1 MSEIVPPARQYAE
14 FLANIKRTIQQ
25 ARTRAYYG
33 ANKELIGLY
42 WNIGREIAER
52 QEREGWGKSVVERLS
67 RDLREEFP
75 GLSGYSSQNLW
86 YMRQF
91 YTEYRDYSNLQQLVG
106 EIPWGQNLIILSKVK
121 NIKEREFYL
130 RLTIKSGW
138 SRNVLLNQIK
148 AKAYERQVMSNKQH
162 NFTETLPEH
171 IAQQADEAMKDVY
184 MLDFLG
190 IGKPVVE
197 REMERRMVNKI
208 RDVILELGY
217 GFSFIG
223 NQYRIKLNDKE
234 YFIDLLFF
242 HRKLRSLVAIEL
254 KAGSFQ
260 PEYTG
265 KMNFYLNLLDDLVKE
280 ADENPS
286 IGIILC
292 ADRDRV
298 EVEYALRGIDKPVG
312 VAEYVLTK
320 KLPKNLIGKLPDSRV
335 IEAEIL
341 KELGAERPLKS
352 KPKTRREK
360 GKRK

>member
-1 MSEIVPPARQYAE
+1 MAEIIPIPSNYAE
-14 FLANIKRTIQQ
+14 FLESVKRTIKQ
-25 ARTRAYYG
+25 TRIRACRSISR
-33 ANKELIGLY
+33 ELIDLY
-42 WNIGREIAER
+42 WNIGKAIAER
-52 QEREGWGKSVVERLS
+52 QERDGWGKSVVEKLS
-67 RDLREEFP
+67 GDLIKEFP
-75 GLSGYSSQNLW
+75 GISGFSTPNLW
-86 YMRQF
+86 FMRQM
-91 YTEYRDYSNLQQLVG
+91 YVEYKEQPNLLQLVR
-106 EIPWGQNLIILSKVK
+106 EIPWGH
-121 NIKEREFYL
+121 NITIMTKTKSPMEQAYYL
-130 RLTIKSGW
+130 QMSLKLGW

-148 AKAYERQVMSNKQH
+148 AKAYERQVMGGKQH
-162 NFTETLPEH
+162 NFAETLPEH

-190 IGKPVVE
+190 ISKPVVE
-197 REMERRMVNKI
+197 REMEWRMVNKV

-234 YFIDLLFF
+234 YFIDLLFY

-260 PEYTG
+260 PEYAG

-286 IGIILC
+286 MGIILC

-320 KLPKNLIGKLPDSRV
+320 KLPKNLIGKLPDS
-335 IEAEIL
+335 
-341 KELGAERPLKS
+341 KS
-352 KPKTRREK
+352 WKRRFLRNWGPK
-360 GKRK
+360 GY